1 MKNNSSGAT
10 WGIAGPTFLLWYIL
24 AAAASIAV
32 PLALTIW
39 TRSEGRHATG
49 IRPLTA
55 PEVGSLTSDY
65 QSVIASLTILRT
77 AGVLGPG
84 GVRVR
89 SLTAEEKPR
98 IDWFTR
104 VVLERLGS
112 GTRRPDKARLITSL
126 APTFGQL
133 RTPLIEMD
141 LLTGDRARRSASI
154 RCACVLTVAAVG
166 IVRIAAGLAG
176 GKPVLYLVLV
186 VVVLLLAVPFV
197 RRVPRR
203 TPQGTAELRRLSSEH
218 AHLAPRMR
226 PAFTTYGPNNAGMSA
241 ALFGGAALLWLD
253 PQMAGAMNTTGSVFT
268 SFDSS
273 SGGGFDSGSSGS
285 DSGSSSSCGGG
296 GGGCGG

>member
-1 MKNNSSGAT
+1 MKNDQSGAT

-32 PLALTIW
+32 PFALTVSTGSKRRRATG
-39 TRSEGRHATG
+39 TRS
-49 IRPLTA
+49 LTA

-65 QSVIASLTILRT
+65 QSLIASLTILRT

-84 GVRVR
+84 GIRVR

-98 IDWFTR
+98 VDWFTR
-104 VVLERLGS
+104 VVMERIGS
-112 GTRRPDKARLITSL
+112 GTRRPNKAKLITSL

-133 RTPLIEMD
+133 RTPLIEMG
-141 LLTGDRARRSASI
+141 LLTGDRARRSAAF
-154 RCACVLTVAAVG
+154 RCFCVLTVAAVG
-166 IVRIAAGLAG
+166 IVRIVAGLAG

-253 PQMAGAMNTTGSVFT
+253 PQLAGAMNSTGSVFT
-268 SFDSS
+268 SSDS

-296 GGGCGG
+296 GGCGG